1 MDNRTSKPSATEQ
14 VYEALRGRISSG
26 EWRPGER
33 LPSESELAASFGVN
47 RLTVRMALQKLAAL
61 GVTETRTG
69 SGTYVLDFDLDGC
82 LRAVSGFALRGLE
95 RKHLTEFRNHMEIE
109 CARLACERAAPEELD
124 ELARLAAEHRRAW
137 LDDSAEHELWCR
149 RVAGADLAFHEQV
162 VRMSHNPLYIS
173 AFAIAR
179 EPLYAYMLESVG
191 KWSREMLAEFRLAAS
206 RDTHLCICEAIRAR
220 DFAACQSN
228 YAAMV
233 TSYTRPN
240 RPGAEALA

>member
-61 GVTETRTG
+61 GVTATRTG

-149 RVAGADLAFHEQV
+149 VVEAVDELPERCREICRMTLAGKKPSQIAEELGLSVETVKKQKK
-162 VRMSHNPLYIS
+162 I
-173 AFAIAR
+173 AIQKLKDR
-179 EPLYAYMLESVG
+179 FGIWVLLLFS
-191 KWSREMLAEFRLAAS
+191 
-206 RDTHLCICEAIRAR
+206 
-220 DFAACQSN
+220 
-228 YAAMV
+228 
-233 TSYTRPN
+233 
-240 RPGAEALA
+240 